1 MFNSILK
8 KITFSAIMSI
18 LIVGLSIIAISTY
31 STNNL
36 KEKFME
42 DYRDHLYEAKKEELK
57 TLVNLAV
64 EIGKNTYYQQM
75 KQGFSIEH
83 AREILS
89 QRFAS
94 MKFFEDKS
102 GYFFVYEL
110 DGVAFSMPDSSLI
123 GKNLSYLQDSK
134 GKYFLK
140 ELISKAENGG
150 GFVNYE
156 YTKPNENTKISYPKI
171 AYSARFNPVKEIDLM
186 IGTGIYVDNIEKD
199 ILDMKLETEREIK
212 INTEILI
219 VACVSLVLCIL
230 IFVIFLVKH
239 IVSKPLKEIEVKTH
253 DLSSGNGD
261 LTKELPENKNFKR
274 L

>member
-42 DYRDHLYEAKKEELK
+42 DYKEQLYNAKKEELK

-64 EIGKNTYYQQM
+64 EIGRNTYYQQM

-89 QRFAS
+89 QRFTS

-123 GKNLSYLQDSK
+123 GKNLSHLQDSK

-156 YTKPNENTKISYPKI
+156 FTKPNENSKISYPKI
-171 AYSARFNPVKEIDLM
+171 AYSTRFNPTKEIDLM
-186 IGTGIYVDNIEKD
+186 IGTGIYIDNIEKD
-199 ILDMKLETEREIK
+199 ILDMKIETEREIQ

-219 VACVSLVLCIL
+219 TVCMLLVVCIMLL
-230 IFVIFLVKH
+230 ILFVVK
-239 IVSKPLKEIEVKTH
+239 IMIQKPLKEIENRTYE
-253 DLSSGNGD
+253 LSSRSV
-261 LTKELPENKNFKR
+261 EV
-274 L
+274 